1 MDDRPSLTI
10 ADPERMSL
18 LGHMLGGILETN
30 LARREAADIARRLR
44 GSLGVTAGRMSVTL
58 VFEERGVTIAR
69 GLASRLRARIRG
81 SLDGLLQVS
90 LGKGPVR
97 AFLAGD
103 VSFSGNPFFALKVLP
118 LFRAPGAER
127 GAP

>member
-1 MDDRPSLTI
+1 MFTI

-30 LARREAADIARRLR
+30 LARREAASLARRLR
-44 GSLGVTAGRMSVTL
+44 GSLGVTAGNMSVTL
-58 VFEERGVTIAR
+58 AFGERGVTITR
-69 GLASRLRARIRG
+69 GLSAGLKACIRG

-90 LGKGPVR
+90 LGKGPMR

-103 VSFSGNPFFALKVLP
+103 VSFSGNPFFALKILP
-118 LFRAPGAER
+118 LFRAPGAAR